1 MVPNDIVSSL
11 IAVQMGGT
19 GGGGTYLGLIT
30 LEEMDKL
37 PVLASIEYGEY
48 RTDFKI
54 YTVKMLNDVGS
65 GYNGSSRYI
74 INVYTNPLVLC
85 RMIYKNGTAVY
96 GSYVLSTFNFSELL
110 SYNYNFDS
118 GKAEKYYGR
127 TYTVD
132 SINYESTNIS
142 IGSGGGRI
150 KLSINYTENGTYY
163 NSSGGI
169 DSEYQ
174 NEGQTNFYQYIVGN
188 NDNSVGQQVSV
199 SNLSESELVPLL
211 CEAEKALYETYST

>member
-1 MVPNDIVSSL
+1 MFPGNDIVSSL

-19 GGGGTYLGLIT
+19 GGGGIYLGLIT

-65 GYNGSSRYI
+65 GYNGSSTYM
-74 INVYTNPLVLC
+74 INVYKNPLVLC
-85 RMIYKNGTAVY
+85 RIIYKNGIAVY
-96 GSYVLSTFNFSELL
+96 GSYVLSNLVFFELL
-110 SYNYNFDS
+110 GYNYNFDS
-118 GKAEKYYGR
+118 GKAEKYYR
-127 TYTVD
+127 CTYTVD
-132 SINYESTNIS
+132 SINSTNIS
-142 IGSGGGRI
+142 IGSAGGRI
-150 KLSINYTENGTYY
+150 KISINYTRNGTYY

-174 NEGQTNFYQYIVGN
+174 DEGQTNLYQYIVGN
-188 NDNSVGQQVSV
+188 NDNSVGQQVAV

-211 CEAEKALYETYST
+211 CEAEKTLYETYST